1 MLAADGKNLPFLVQ
15 DFGSQPGV
23 IQMQALLIN
32 MDKAGHLKPRHF
44 AYAAKFPSRRRLCRL
59 LVQDNTRRH
68 NKTHWQSQPGPTF
81 PPLFLLPWQE
91 MAMVLLI
98 GPKMQNNRDKV

>member
-44 AYAAKFPSRRRLCRL
+44 AYAAKFHHAVGCAGFWYRIIPAAITKPIGNHS
-59 LVQDNTRRH
+59 QD
-68 NKTHWQSQPGPTF
+68 Q
-81 PPLFLLPWQE
+81 LFHHCFST
-91 MAMVLLI
+91 MA
-98 GPKMQNNRDKV
+98 GDGHGTADWS